1 MSQFGSQI
9 HKRPGRKT
17 SGNGKLKIKSRDK
30 KRHEMGGYFVAT
42 KLSTGADAK
51 NVTKVAR
58 TRGGTRKSKLKNAAF
73 ANILTKSGYK
83 KARITGV
90 AESRD
95 NRNFARLNIITKGT
109 LIDTDAGRAMVINRP
124 GRDGCVNARL
134 LEK

>member
-1 MSQFGSQI
+1 MSQFGSQF
-9 HKRPGRKT
+9 HGKSHRKLK
-17 SGNGKLKIKSRDK
+17 GNGKIRLKNRDK